1 MAGRGVKLMRR
12 SRWHFAVAVLTLAI
26 VGFGASTPV
35 QALIINPTFD
45 SSITSLPQAQQIQSD
60 FAKAAQAYQS
70 ALSDSV
76 MINIKVSWG
85 SVGGYA
91 MPSSALGAS
100 IDPLYGYFS
109 YAQVKSWLKA
119 DASSSYDTMAN
130 SSLPAISPAG
140 NKFVLPSAE
149 AKALGLINPYAT
161 AYDGYIGFGRGV
173 NYDYTPGDGITPGYY
188 DFTTV
193 VAHEIDEVLG
203 RISGLSGYSP
213 SWATPFDLFRC
224 SSTTGKPN
232 FSYTAASYFSI
243 DGCNTNLAN
252 FNNVGSG
259 DRSDLA
265 SGPTGTDVQ
274 DAYLYPGVVSGISAS
289 DLIGLD
295 VIGWGGIGG
304 VVSPNLAPSSLVFV
318 GLAGIPDPVP
328 EPSTLALMAVGSLA
342 LWLARRRRQA

>member
-1 MAGRGVKLMRR
+1 MRR
-12 SRWHFAVAVLTLAI
+12 SRWHVAVAVLTLAI

-45 SSITSLPQAQQIQSD
+45 SSITSLPQALLIKSD
-60 FAKAAQAYQS
+60 FTKAAQAYQS

-109 YAQVKSWLKA
+109 YAQIKSWLKA
-119 DASSSYDTMAN
+119 DASSSYDTTAN

-203 RISGLSGYSP
+203 RI
-213 SWATPFDLFRC
+213 FRC
-224 SSTTGKPN
+224 SSLTGKPN

-304 VVSPNLAPSSLVFV
+304 AFSPNLAPSSLVFV

-328 EPSTLALMAVGSLA
+328 EPSTLALVAVGSLA
-342 LWLARRRRQA
+342 LWLARRPRQA